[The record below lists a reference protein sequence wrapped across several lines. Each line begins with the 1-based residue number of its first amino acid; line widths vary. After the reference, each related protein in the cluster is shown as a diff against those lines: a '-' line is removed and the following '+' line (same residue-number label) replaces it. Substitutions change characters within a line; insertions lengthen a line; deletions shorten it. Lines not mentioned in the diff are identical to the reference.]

1 MKIIVVGK
9 GGVGKTTIAAGLALM
24 LSDTGCN
31 VILVDADSTPNTACS
46 LGIPIEDA
54 LRITP
59 LIRNYSLIEERTGA
73 KPGEGWGIL
82 FSLTP
87 RVDDIIDEYG
97 ISVRKNLKLIVLGN
111 ITSGNQ
117 GCMCP
122 AIALARQLL
131 RHMLLGRDEAVI
143 VDSSAGAEDLGR
155 GLAEHFDILIAVSEP
170 LPRSI
175 MIALKMIE
183 MGQDLNVGSTVLVVN
198 KVRSLSRTLRLCRR
212 LVPQEVPVVLIGYD
226 ENVVAAEEMGK
237 GLDSLDPSSP
247 LMRGLGEIIRRF
259 IPLYPSR
266 SSCFLKARESA
277 RGV

>member
-1 MKIIVVGK
+1 MKIMVVGK
-9 GGVGKTTIAAGLALM
+9 GGVGKTTIAAGLALL
-24 LSDTGCN
+24 LSDMGCN
-31 VILVDADSTPNTACS
+31 VVLIDADSTPNTACS

-59 LIRNYSLIEERTGA
+59 LVRNYSLIEERTGV

-87 RVDDIIDEYG
+87 RVDDIIDKYG
-97 ISVRKNLKLIVLGN
+97 IPVRKNLKLIVLGS

-131 RHMLLGRDEAVI
+131 RHMLLGRDEVVI

-155 GLAEHFDILIAVSEP
+155 GLAEHFDVLLAVSEP
-170 LPRSI
+170 TPRSI

-212 LVPQEVPVVLIGYD
+212 LVPQGVPVVLIGYD
-226 ENVVAAEEMGK
+226 ESVVAAEEMGE
-237 GLDSLDPSSP
+237 GLDSLDSSSP
-247 LMRGLGEIIRRF
+247 LMRGLGEIVRRF
-259 IPLYPSR
+259 TPLSPSR
-266 SSCFLKARESA
+266 NSCLLKARESA
-277 RGV
+277 KGV